1 MSKLKPKNGYLVL
14 RPIEEEEQLYGNI
27 IIPDLGKERPELGEV
42 IATSP
47 TYNFHSDL
55 KIPSEFRVGDKALIP
70 KLGSVRIT
78 VDSEEYFICKE
89 QDVYSILVDQDQE
102 NQSVEEPKIF

>member
-14 RPIEEEEQLYGNI
+14 RPIEEDETVYGNI

-47 TYNFHSDL
+47 TYNFHSDQ
-55 KIPSEFRVGDKALIP
+55 KIPSEFKIGDKVLIP
-70 KLGSVRIT
+70 KLGSVRLT

-89 QDVYSILVDQDQE
+89 QDVYSILED
-102 NQSVEEPKIF
+102 EEQVSKPIEQPKIY